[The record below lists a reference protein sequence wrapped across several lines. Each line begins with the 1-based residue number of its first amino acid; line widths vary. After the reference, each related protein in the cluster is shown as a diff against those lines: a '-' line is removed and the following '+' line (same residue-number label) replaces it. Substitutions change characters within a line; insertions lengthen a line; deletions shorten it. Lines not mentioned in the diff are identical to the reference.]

1 MGFLSLSI
9 GADRHANAA
18 DCPAADISIGLLHV
32 ITAGFGIENS
42 VPAVPGRVQAAVNGV
57 SGTVGGAKLAGA
69 AQGGKGELIGGRAG
83 QRHIGENGG
92 QTDAG
97 AKPVRDK
104 KGAFPNKAK
113 PGMDG
118 GRFVLKSAGILS
130 HIMHTL
136 RRADR
141 QGAVSLPFNPSGD
154 FERQLIQR
162 GVDGTVMLIIGEAGA
177 GEGFNLIH
185 DAVAKFPDKAD
196 AERKM
201 RIPFRYNAVKISKT
215 DLRHAVIGG
224 LGPQ

>member
-1 MGFLSLSI
+1 M
-9 GADRHANAA
+9 
-18 DCPAADISIGLLHV
+18 
-32 ITAGFGIENS
+32 
-42 VPAVPGRVQAAVNGV
+42 
-57 SGTVGGAKLAGA
+57 
-69 AQGGKGELIGGRAG
+69 
-83 QRHIGENGG
+83 
-92 QTDAG
+92 
-97 AKPVRDK
+97 
-104 KGAFPNKAK
+104 
-113 PGMDG
+113 
-118 GRFVLKSAGILS
+118 
-130 HIMHTL
+130 